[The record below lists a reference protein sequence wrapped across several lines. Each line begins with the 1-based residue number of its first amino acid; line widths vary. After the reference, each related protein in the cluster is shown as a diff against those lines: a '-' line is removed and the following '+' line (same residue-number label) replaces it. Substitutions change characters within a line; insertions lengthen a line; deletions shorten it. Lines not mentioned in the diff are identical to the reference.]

1 VLHLTQ
7 PSLLLR
13 RLALLEV
20 ELTLFLPNSV
30 EFGRLP
36 RRFGLLTV
44 GLALFLLRF
53 VELRCLPK
61 MLELPVPMW
70 ANLGSHLTQ

>member
-1 VLHLTQ
+1 M
-7 PSLLLR
+7 
-13 RLALLEV
+13 LALLEV

-36 RRFGLLTV
+36 RRFALLEV
-44 GLALFLLRF
+44 ELALFLLSF

-61 MLELPVPMW
+61 MLELPVPMRTHRV
-70 ANLGSHLTQ
+70 SSLTQ